1 MKVLCI
7 NARCVEK
14 HLELNK
20 VYAVVLYSSR
30 KKALSTINLMAL
42 KMITLVQK
50 DLKLLMKKKSK
61 SKFNKRK

>member
-20 VYAVVLYSSR
+20 VYIVVCTLVEKGIKYYR
-30 KKALSTINLMAL
+30 LDGI

-50 DLKLLMKKKSK
+50 DLKLLMHEKE
-61 SKFNKRK
+61 